1 MQLTQAGPTT
11 LLMRDSEIYL
21 SGSEFLADGGTLTA
35 LGAFEAADLTL
46 DWQYCNTNDF
56 IGSTVALG
64 PDGGVVL
71 TALYNWQPQALSQLL
86 PSWYG
91 YAWVDPPGLLRW
103 ENQTPFGYSEAFQMP
118 GFQNFPAIG
127 AEGTLYFTSD
137 TAALIAL
144 NAADGTILWS
154 YSFDGGTIGT
164 SPPAIGADGT
174 IYFQD
179 SDGYLD
185 AIR

>member
-1 MQLTQAGPTT
+1 M
-11 LLMRDSEIYL
+11 LMRDSEIYL
-21 SGSEFLADGGTLTA
+21 SGNEFREDGGTLTA
-35 LGAFEAADLTL
+35 VGAFEAGDLTL

-56 IGSTVALG
+56 IGSVVALG

-71 TALYNWQPQALSQLL
+71 TALYSENVTDGLHV

-91 YAWVDPPGLLRW
+91 YAWVDPPGTLRW
-103 ENQTPFGYSEAFQMP
+103 KNQTPFGYSEAFKMP

-127 AEGTLYFTSD
+127 AEGTIYFTSD

-144 NAADGTILWS
+144 NSADGTILWS
-154 YSFDGGTIGT
+154 YGFDGGTIGT

-185 AIR
+185 AVR